1 MFRRRELCFLS
12 EMGAPLRMLVWRSH
26 MNFNDWQR
34 FCLRSIITVFNTIM
48 PLLFPLLRHNP
59 LVTLYKPLHIGN
71 FYPRHMIAWMCYSA
85 TVGYCFLLAQK
96 YKIFSLVLTCWFV
109 IVAFKTS
116 RNPHTPTK
124 YVAHY
129 WLRLVMSINS
139 STSNWFTPSST
150 GNCVTFNHSLIL
162 SWKFNKFHVSSFWW
176 LLFRGYFS
184 LQFLLWVL
192 ALRCYFDKRFIMFLI
207 LTRISR
213 S

>member
-1 MFRRRELCFLS
+1 MIDNS
-12 EMGAPLRMLVWRSH
+12 
-26 MNFNDWQR
+26 
-34 FCLRSIITVFNTIM
+34 FCLRSIITVA

-85 TVGYCFLLAQK
+85 TVDYCFLLAQK
-96 YKIFSLVLTCWFV
+96 YEIFSLVLTCWFI

-124 YVAHY
+124 HVAHY
-129 WLRLVMSINS
+129 WLRLVRSINS
-139 STSNWFTPSST
+139 STSNWFTPSSI
-150 GNCVTFNHSLIL
+150 GNCVILNHSLIL
-162 SWKFNKFHVSSFWW
+162 SSKFDKFHVSSFWW

-192 ALRCYFDKRFIMFLI
+192 ALRCYFDKCFIMFLI